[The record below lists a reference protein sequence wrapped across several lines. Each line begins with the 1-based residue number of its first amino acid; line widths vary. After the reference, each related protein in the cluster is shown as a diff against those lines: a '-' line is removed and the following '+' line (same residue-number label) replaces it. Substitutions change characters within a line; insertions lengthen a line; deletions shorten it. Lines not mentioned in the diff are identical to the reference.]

1 MRFTSKSNIA
11 NNSPIIRERPRPLTQ
26 RERRKG
32 QLPMLLMPFFNSY
45 RKSSLLNSFQ
55 VLGGSQ
61 DKDVG
66 YSTVYNR
73 TKMWVIQLST
83 TSQWPVKGVDKL
95 VNCHYGVITQAI
107 NTQAP
112 NDIGLEAQTRYFQQ
126 ANRHANRRHCAN

>member
-1 MRFTSKSNIA
+1 M
-11 NNSPIIRERPRPLTQ
+11 P
-26 RERRKG
+26 
-32 QLPMLLMPFFNSY
+32 LMPFFNSY

-95 VNCHYGVITQAI
+95 VNCHYGVITQEI
-107 NTQAP
+107 NT
-112 NDIGLEAQTRYFQQ
+112 
-126 ANRHANRRHCAN
+126 